1 MVYVCRMSDYIVGLK
16 LRVMAPIFYFY
27 PLFFL
32 SLYYMLTLKIVIEFS
47 QEFLKL
53 EC

>member
-1 MVYVCRMSDYIVGLK
+1 
-16 LRVMAPIFYFY
+16 MALIFLFY
-27 PLFFL
+27 PFFFL
-32 SLYYMLTLKIVIEFS
+32 SLYYMLTLKNVKLEFS